1 LNLNTNLKAT
11 LHDPTSKLGKLYD
24 QLAQGRTDTALS
36 DRDRL
41 GTLLAQE
48 AYRCLIE
55 EDAIGGP
62 KAAAVLA
69 TIASIVSR
77 ELAQVNPTYEWQYK
91 TAPLVA
97 GDGFGRAYDFAYA
110 WLSDSQRK
118 TVRGMLSA
126 ATKGKWSIGMDAL
139 PAWEA
144 NMMNWSPWVSGQ
156 LLISALAI
164 EGEDGYDPTLYPRLA
179 QMYRQDMQ
187 LGFFESGAGYEGMA
201 KNSPMLRYQIA
212 LAKRGDMTL
221 AQTHVR
227 DFISRFRLHTMEPW
241 GYNWLEDGNWGG
253 AETRGHLD
261 DYLAMKWAF
270 PDDPAVDFQFRNA
283 MDVPNADRSAV
294 YPEMFPVDWN
304 RSLTWNQELELVT
317 KNEPTTFFCND
328 LGLLVARSSW
338 KPDTALLYFV
348 PRNLLDGHRHANR
361 NMFVFSALGRVWA
374 DYTKNAGGSFEGDIA
389 ESSFHSVILIDDRG
403 QALGP
408 PAKFVSM
415 VDTREATFG
424 VGDAKL
430 AYSVRRSNHGE
441 TSLEFHPNDFRLTK
455 SSLPWMDL
463 AWKDL
468 PDWFSSQKLAIGD
481 FRNRLYR
488 GDHAFDP
495 TVVPERTWER
505 SWSLRDDPVQR
516 AFRTAGLVR
525 GPHPYA
531 LIVDDIQQDTEPHLY
546 KWLMQTADDLELN
559 SINVTENGN
568 KPTPELQS
576 ASNGLREY
584 KNPIYIAD
592 FELREAR
599 VPRDDSGKP
608 LHKPDDRLLL
618 VRVLQN
624 ESVEPASKRSER
636 MGNLYDFNFENDQ
649 PIPVGDGRP
658 GQLETYLKYAR
669 FIGQGK
675 RLVVPSRSVSP
686 EFKVLLFAHRFNEP
700 LPTTKWNQDHSR
712 VTVEW
717 KDQKD
722 ELVFTKG
729 NDGRTRVQ
737 LNRDGKAAMSTN

>member
-1 LNLNTNLKAT
+1 V
-11 LHDPTSKLGKLYD
+11 
-24 QLAQGRTDTALS
+24 LA
-36 DRDRL
+36 DRDRFGL
-41 GTLLAQE
+41 LLAQE

-55 EDAIGGP
+55 DDAAGGH
-62 KAAAVLA
+62 KAGAVLSNMA
-69 TIASIVSR
+69 KIVSG
-77 ELAQVNPTYEWQYK
+77 ELAKVNPTYEWQYK
-91 TAPLVA
+91 TGPLVA
-97 GDGFGRAYDFAYA
+97 GDGLARAYDFSYN
-110 WLSDSQRK
+110 WMSEEQRK
-118 TVRGMLSA
+118 SVRAMLSA
-126 ATKGKWSIGMDAL
+126 ATKGKWSIGMDAI

-156 LLISALAI
+156 LLVSALAI
-164 EGEDGYDPTLYPRLA
+164 EGEDGYDTTLYPRLA
-179 QMYRQDMQ
+179 QMYKQDMQ

-212 LAKRGDMTL
+212 LAKRGDMTI
-221 AQTHVR
+221 AQTHVWN
-227 DFISRFRLHTMEPW
+227 FITHFRLQTMEPW

-261 DYLAMKWAF
+261 DYMAMKWAF
-270 PDDPAVDFQFRNA
+270 PNDPGVDFQFRNA
-283 MDVPNADRSAV
+283 MDAPGADRAAV

-304 RSLTWNQELELVT
+304 RSLTWEQELQLVT

-338 KPDTALLYFV
+338 KPDAALLYFV
-348 PRNLLDGHRHANR
+348 PRNILGGHRHANR
-361 NMFVFSALGRVWA
+361 NMFVFTALGRVWA
-374 DYTKNAGGSFEGDIA
+374 DYTKNAGGSFEGDIT
-389 ESSFHSVILIDDRG
+389 ESSFHSVVLIDDLG

-408 PAKFVSM
+408 PAKFVTM
-415 VDTREATFG
+415 ADTPEATFG
-424 VGDAKL
+424 VGDARL

-441 TSLEFHPNDFRLTK
+441 ASIELHPNDFRLVK

-463 AWKDL
+463 PWKDL
-468 PDWFSSQKLAIGD
+468 PDWFSGQKLAIGEY
-481 FRNRLYR
+481 RNRLYR
-488 GDHAFDP
+488 GNHPFDP

-505 SWSLRDDPVQR
+505 SWSMKSDPVQR

-531 LIVDDIQQDTEPHLY
+531 VIVDDIQKDGEPHLY
-546 KWLMQTADDLELN
+546 KWLMQTADDLELD
-559 SINVTENGN
+559 SINVTENGS

-576 ASNGLREY
+576 AANGLREY
-584 KNPIYIAD
+584 KNPAYMAD
-592 FELREAR
+592 FELREET
-599 VPRDDSGKP
+599 VQRDEKGKP
-608 LHKPDDRLLL
+608 LHKPNDRLLL

-669 FIGQGK
+669 FVGQGK
-675 RLVVPSRSVSP
+675 RLVVPSRSIAP
-686 EFKVLLFAHRFNEP
+686 DFKVLLFAHRFNEE
-700 LPTTKWNQDHSR
+700 LPVTKWNPDHTR

-722 ELVFTKG
+722 ELAFHKG
-729 NDGRTRVQ
+729 ADGRTRIQ
-737 LNRDGKAAMSTN
+737 LNRGGRAVMNLE